1 MARLESYRV
10 RLMGETKQINAIL
23 RGVEV
28 LNILAQ
34 GISRLEDIYP
44 DLGLSKSTTHR
55 LLRSLV
61 ASGLAFQD
69 PATRR
74 YYLGPSLL
82 RLASNEQIAHSML
95 VIFVHEELTR
105 LTEITR
111 ESSLIFVPCG
121 VQRMVVKQIRSPLD
135 VSFTF
140 KEGHTSPLYLGS
152 AGRIL
157 LSMMGRNQLEAVLG
171 NLELVR
177 FGPKTITDKE
187 VLKVEIEK
195 ARHQGFAMTFGETQ
209 AGTAG
214 ISVPV
219 FNYTCPAALC
229 ILGPEFRFSPLDVLE
244 ELRKSAD
251 RISGNL
257 LRIFGNLTRTSN
269 SQ

>member
-1 MARLESYRV
+1 M
-10 RLMGETKQINAIL
+10 TKKINAIL

-34 GISRLEDIYP
+34 GVSRLEHIYP

-55 LLRSLV
+55 LLKSLV
-61 ASGLAFQD
+61 VSGLAFQD
-69 PATRR
+69 PATRQ

-82 RLASNEQIAHSML
+82 RLASIEQIAHSML
-95 VIFVHEELTR
+95 IICAHNELAR
-105 LTEITR
+105 LTKLTS

-157 LSMMGRNQLEAVLG
+157 LSMMSKSQREAVLG

-177 FGPKTITDKE
+177 FGPKTITDKQ
-187 VLKVEIEK
+187 VLKAEIEK
-195 ARHQGFAMTFGETQ
+195 ARHQGFAVTFGETQ

-219 FNYTCPAALC
+219 FNYTWPVALC
-229 ILGPEFRFSPLDVLE
+229 ILGPEFRFSPLDALQ
-244 ELRKSAD
+244 ELKKSAD

-257 LRIFGNLTRTSN
+257 VSIFGNVT
-269 SQ
+269 

>member
-1 MARLESYRV
+1 
-10 RLMGETKQINAIL
+10 MGETKQINTIHRSVA
-23 RGVEV
+23 V

-34 GISRLEDIYP
+34 GISRLEDIHP

-55 LLRSLV
+55 LLKSLV

-82 RLASNEQIAHSML
+82 RLASNEQIAHNML
-95 VIFVHEELTR
+95 VICVHAELIR
-105 LTEITR
+105 LTELTR

-157 LSMMGRNQLEAVLG
+157 LSMMSKDQLEAVLA

-177 FGPKTITDKE
+177 FGPNTITDKE
-187 VLKVEIEK
+187 VLRVEIEK

-209 AGTAG
+209 AGTGG

-219 FNYTCPAALC
+219 FNYACPAALC
-229 ILGPEFRFSPLDVLE
+229 ILGPEFRFSPLDALK
-244 ELRKSAD
+244 ELKKSGD
-251 RISGNL
+251 RVSSNL
-257 LRIFGNLTRTSN
+257 LRIFGKTTSKAKHP
-269 SQ
+269 SRD